1 MYRLTDLTGYVTDLH
16 SVVKIKVF
24 LNNQKKVF
32 RTIIFERLSL
42 KMIIEL
48 LF

>member
-16 SVVKIKVF
+16 SVKIKVF

-42 KMIIEL
+42 KMIIGL